1 MESVIY
7 SISFGKQTINKRITY
22 QAFSAAISSQMHL
35 DLVLSFIARRQKI
48 KEAKTF
54 VVAYRLSRAA
64 TEQQKE
70 ELSSSQNNYHA
81 HSKS

>member
-1 MESVIY
+1 MSREELSEMESVIY

-54 VVAYRLSRAA
+54 IVAYRLSRSA
-64 TEQQKE
+64 TDQ
-70 ELSSSQNNYHA
+70 
-81 HSKS
+81 